1 LDNNVSDAE
10 IAFLGTIFT
19 AALAFGAIL
28 FGVFGIFY
36 SVYAMYASLPNPQR
50 AKICDTLRDLCRFLA
65 FLGLANWATAAVPL
79 WYLTP
84 YNSFDEALAGIL
96 IASAFGLTVV
106 SLVLALKYMH

>member
-1 LDNNVSDAE
+1 MNQAE

-50 AKICDTLRDLCRFLA
+50 ATICDTLRDLCRFLA
-65 FLGLANWATAAVPL
+65 ILGLINCATVVIPL
-79 WYLTP
+79 WCLTP
-84 YNSFDEALAGIL
+84 AGRLDETLAAILAL
-96 IASAFGLTVV
+96 SALGLTGV
-106 SLVLALKYMH
+106 SLVLAFKYMH